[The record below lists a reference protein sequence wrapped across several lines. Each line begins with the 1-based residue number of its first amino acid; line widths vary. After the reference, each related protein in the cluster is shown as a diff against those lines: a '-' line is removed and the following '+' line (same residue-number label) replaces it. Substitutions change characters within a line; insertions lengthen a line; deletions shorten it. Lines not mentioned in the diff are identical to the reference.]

1 MDSDDDQPYVL
12 PRLPWCNVAATSVL
26 TRCSRTLSAH
36 ALAALASFNAEK
48 DEHAQKFEKLKAAAE
63 ADGPLSM
70 EAFTEDWNESQF
82 WVGSLRMPR
91 VPMR

>member
-1 MDSDDDQPYVL
+1 MPGHRELLCVL
-12 PRLPWCNVAATSVL
+12 IPCF
-26 TRCSRTLSAH
+26 RTLSAH

-70 EAFTEDWNESQF
+70 EAFTEDWNVSQF
-82 WVGSLRMPR
+82 WVGNAITLCARG
-91 VPMR
+91 